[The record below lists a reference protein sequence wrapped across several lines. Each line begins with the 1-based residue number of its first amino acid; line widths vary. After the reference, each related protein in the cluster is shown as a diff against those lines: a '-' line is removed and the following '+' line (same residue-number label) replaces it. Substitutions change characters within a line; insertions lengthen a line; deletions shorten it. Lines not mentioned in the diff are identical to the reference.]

1 MKNHPYIATTEK
13 DLLEMLVEIGIKE
26 INELYNSI
34 PEHLRLSKE
43 LKIPSPIKKNKLP
56 FSELELKDYMEA
68 LSNKNVN
75 AKTHK
80 YFLGAG
86 CYNHDVPK
94 IVDLFLT
101 LPQFYTPYT
110 PYKPETNQ
118 GTLQALYE
126 YQTLMC
132 QLTGMEVSNASL
144 YDGSTA
150 MVEASKMASRLT
162 DRKEIIISK
171 TIHPEYR
178 QVFNTYFQYG
188 DWKVTEIGIE
198 NGKTNLKELEEK
210 IREQT
215 AAVVLQSPNF
225 FGIFEG
231 MEQVSDMVHK
241 KGALYINLVVEALAL
256 ALVKPADFGADIV
269 CGEAQSF
276 GNHMSFGGPHL
287 GFINCQNKHKSKLPG
302 RIVTKTEDLEGK
314 TAYMLWG
321 AAREQHVSR
330 DKATSNIC
338 SNHAL
343 NALASSIYLTWYGK
357 NGLEELAELHNM
369 RMAHYAYEKIRK
381 VKGYKAV
388 FPGNIFFNE
397 FLVECP
403 HDVYKLSKNLLG
415 QNIVNGLDIGKFF
428 PEYKNKILF
437 CITEKTNKDDID
449 KLVSLLKYYNAAGVE

>member
-1 MKNHPYIATTEK
+1 MKNPYIATTEK
-13 DLLEMLVEIGIKE
+13 ELLDMLVEIGVKE
-26 INELYNSI
+26 VNELYSSI
-34 PEHLRLSKE
+34 PEHLKLNKE
-43 LKIPSPIKKNKLP
+43 LNIPSPIKNVNLP
-56 FSELELKDYMEA
+56 LSELELKDYMEK
-68 LSNKNVN
+68 LSNKNAN

-118 GTLQALYE
+118 GSLQALYE

-132 QLTGMEVSNASL
+132 RLTGMEVSNASL

-162 DRKEIIISK
+162 NRKEMIISK
-171 TIHPEYR
+171 SIHPEYR
-178 QVFNTYFQYG
+178 RVFNTYMQYG
-188 DWKVTEIGIE
+188 DLKVTEVGLE
-198 NGKTNLKELEEK
+198 NGVTSLKELEE
-210 IREQT
+210 RVNDQT

-231 MEQVSDMVHK
+231 MEKASDVIHN
-241 KGALYINLVVEALAL
+241 KGALYINLVTEALAL
-256 ALVKPADFGADIV
+256 ALVKPSDFGADIV

-276 GNHMSFGGPHL
+276 GNHMSIGGPHL
-287 GFINCQNKHKSKLPG
+287 GFINCLNKHKSKIPG

-343 NALASSIYLTWYGK
+343 NALASSIYLAWYGK
-357 NGLEELAELHNM
+357 QGLEELAELHNM
-369 RMAHYAYEKIRK
+369 RTAHYAYERIRK
-381 VKGYKAV
+381 IKGYKAV
-388 FPGNIFFNE
+388 FPKNIFFNE
-397 FLVECP
+397 FLLECP
-403 HDVYKLSKNLLG
+403 HEVDKLNKKLLEH
-415 QNIVNGLDIGKFF
+415 NIIGGLDAGRFI

-437 CITEKTNKDDID
+437 CVTERTSKDDVD
-449 KLVSLLKYYNAAGVE
+449 QLASLLKHYSKGGVE